1 MVSWLALVAPSAR
14 TSEAGRLAFSTVVLC
29 YTAFHSTCVIQR
41 YSNGKTCLPKR
52 KMVSTLTSCD
62 VNHVLKW
69 TRLSV
74 HISAVGSK
82 VMRKYIRG
90 EPGVGKRGSTR
101 RVLIAPRRGAHFGKL
116 KKCHLRRPEIENLPG
131 GACPQTPLGGALTRA
146 GGRALFDLC
155 ACAIAGGNPPD

>member
-62 VNHVLKW
+62 VDHVLKW

-74 HISAVGSK
+74 RISAVGSK
-82 VMRKYIRG
+82 VMRKYIAGEGRRAWGRG
-90 EPGVGKRGSTR
+90 YLLHMRIFHHACSISFRPQYHIITKKHVTGMF
-101 RVLIAPRRGAHFGKL
+101 VLLSLCCFDT
-116 KKCHLRRPEIENLPG
+116 E
-131 GACPQTPLGGALTRA
+131 GALNQHNQT
-146 GGRALFDLC
+146 LC
-155 ACAIAGGNPPD
+155 TTF